1 MRRPVQIAALILRI
15 PQKIRVLRRSVVE
28 VFLPRRTGAIAF
40 RLAVASDVTG
50 MAVFRDPLRGA
61 LAAEADT
68 LRDGD
73 LRWVL
78 EATRLQALERAG
90 IVQMENN
97 IDWTW
102 PPLAAQIEKM
112 TGLLYPLAMKVRGN
126 AP

>member
-112 TGLLYPLAMKVRGN
+112 TGLLYPLVMKTRGN
-126 AP
+126 SP

>member
-112 TGLLYPLAMKVRGN
+112 TGLLYPLVMKARGN

>member
-1 MRRPVQIAALILRI
+1 
-15 PQKIRVLRRSVVE
+15 
-28 VFLPRRTGAIAF
+28 
-40 RLAVASDVTG
+40 

-112 TGLLYPLAMKVRGN
+112 TGLLYPLVMKARGN